1 MVDTSVEID
10 APEGDP
16 LPLEPLDGAVPAAD
30 VTVIPDVV
38 DALGEGDEAD
48 ADESV
53 EDDAAD
59 EEADY

>member
-1 MVDTSVEID
+1 
-10 APEGDP
+10 
-16 LPLEPLDGAVPAAD
+16 
-30 VTVIPDVV
+30 VIPDVV